1 MLLEP
6 TVGGA
11 ATRGTLVSHTPNA
24 EAVRTPTMNSVVVVY
39 IGVDI
44 LLIVRNKDMLNRRE
58 WQIIL

>member
-6 TVGGA
+6 SSGGA

-24 EAVRTPTMNSVVVVY
+24 EAVHTPTMNSVVVVY

-44 LLIVRNKDMLNRRE
+44 LLIVRNKDMLK
-58 WQIIL
+58 